1 MSSHTASI
9 ERDSSSQ
16 QHSEEDTYKSVE
28 RTNLLNM
35 SKLAIKGLI
44 ESAMKD
50 GKILD
55 DSHLKLQ
62 QLCIVLEYVVDHRLK
77 GVVSGISMVGYASV
91 FVFHMVLC
99 QSYKLALLLLC
110 AILFPCS
117 RCGGEEPGT
126 W

>member
-1 MSSHTASI
+1 MSSNA

-16 QHSEEDTYKSVE
+16 QHSEENTYKSVE

-77 GVVSGISMVGYASV
+77 GARV
-91 FVFHMVLC
+91 
-99 QSYKLALLLLC
+99 
-110 AILFPCS
+110 
-117 RCGGEEPGT
+117 
-126 W
+126 

>member
-1 MSSHTASI
+1 MSSNTASI

-77 GVVSGISMVGYASV
+77 GVVSGI
-91 FVFHMVLC
+91 
-99 QSYKLALLLLC
+99 
-110 AILFPCS
+110 
-117 RCGGEEPGT
+117 
-126 W
+126 